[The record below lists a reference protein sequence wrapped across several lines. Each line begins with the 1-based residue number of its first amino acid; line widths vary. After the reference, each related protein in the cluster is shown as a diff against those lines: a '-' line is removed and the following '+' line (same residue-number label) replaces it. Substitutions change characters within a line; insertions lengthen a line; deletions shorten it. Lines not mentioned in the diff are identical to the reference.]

1 MLAALEQYPDEWLLR
16 ADMLNIAD
24 DALKRRLA
32 DELCGI
38 GQRDESL
45 KELTALALDPEYPLA
60 KSA

>member
-1 MLAALEQYPDEWLLR
+1 MLR
-16 ADMLNIAD
+16 ADMLDIAD

-32 DELCGI
+32 EELGGI
-38 GQRDESL
+38 GERDASL